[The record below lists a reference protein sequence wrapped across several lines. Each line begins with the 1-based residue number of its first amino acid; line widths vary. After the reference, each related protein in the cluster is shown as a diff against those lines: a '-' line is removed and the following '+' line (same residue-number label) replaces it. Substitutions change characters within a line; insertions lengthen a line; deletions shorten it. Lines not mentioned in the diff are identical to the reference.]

1 LADHAFLSASAG
13 DRWLHC
19 PPSAMLCAQEEDLG
33 SPYAQEGSDAH
44 ALCEFLLNQA
54 LGREAA
60 DPTGNLTWYNAEM
73 QEAAEGYVS
82 WVLDQI
88 AEAKTLCND
97 PLICVEQKVDFS
109 VWVPEGFGTADVL
122 IVADD
127 LLFVTDFKYGL
138 GQLVT
143 AAGQDGNGN
152 TQLKCYALGAL
163 DTFGDLYE
171 IRRIRLSVYQPRRGN
186 VDSFDLT
193 KADLL
198 KWADEALAPAA
209 RLAYEGK
216 GDFAAGEHCRFC
228 KVRASCRARA
238 DSAAELAKY
247 EFAEPPTLS
256 EKEIADI
263 LPRVDILVAW
273 AEDVKKYA
281 LDRALSGVQYPGLK
295 LVAGRSNRKY
305 ADDAAVAKIVSEAGF
320 DPWEKKVLGIT
331 AMTQQLGKK
340 RFNELLKD
348 LIIKPEGKPVLVPVS
363 DPRPELNNPYK
374 DFSCHPEPPTC
385 HPEPPR
391 VIPRFAAPGK

>member
-1 LADHAFLSASAG
+1 
-13 DRWLHC
+13 
-19 PPSAMLCAQEEDLG
+19 MLCAQEEDLG

-109 VWVPEGFGTADVL
+109 VWVPEGFGTADLL

-193 KADLL
+193 KTDLL
-198 KWADEALAPAA
+198 KWADEVLAPAA

-216 GDFAAGEHCRFC
+216 GAFAAGEHCRFC

-363 DPRPELNNPYK
+363 DPRPEYHLPSN
-374 DFSCHPEPPTC
+374 DFKKGEI
-385 HPEPPR
+385 
-391 VIPRFAAPGK
+391 VL